1 MVKNKELTPKQRL
14 KLLQEELNRIKNC
27 SNSVKQFYLN
37 QIGEVQKEI
46 HKEKERESKLKK
58 ELSTIKKGGINY
70 HRITTPI

>member
-14 KLLQEELNRIKNC
+14 KLLQIELNKIKKC
-27 SNSVKQFYLN
+27 SSSVKQFYLN

-58 ELSTIKKGGINY
+58 ELSTIKKGVL
-70 HRITTPI
+70 TTTE